1 VTTPTAPAAGVHLP
15 WARVPEPVR
24 AWAAGVG
31 GGPPRAVRDLAGGFS
46 PGATAVLECTERDI
60 FVKAVGA
67 ELNPDSPALHRRE
80 AVVSA
85 ALPRSRL
92 FPRLLGTY
100 DDGEW
105 VALAFEAIDGRP
117 PRHPWAPGEL
127 ETVIAGLSAM
137 HEELTP
143 SPAPSLEPLAVY
155 ARKLFGGWSTLAA
168 VGASP
173 ALDRWAAAHL
183 AQLAELEAGWPE
195 ACAGSTLVH
204 GDVRSDN
211 VLLHGGGV
219 VFVDW
224 PHGAVG
230 NPAFDV
236 IGWAPSV
243 VLEGGPSPE
252 ELLVR
257 HEPSRQIHPDVVTV
271 LLAAISGFFVAHSL
285 EPAPPGLPTLRPFQA
300 AQGEVAL
307 AWLRRRT
314 GW

>member
-1 VTTPTAPAAGVHLP
+1 
-15 WARVPEPVR
+15 
-24 AWAAGVG
+24 
-31 GGPPRAVRDLAGGFS
+31 VRDLAGGFS

-117 PRHPWAPGEL
+117 PRHPWEPGEL

-168 VGASP
+168 AGAP
-173 ALDRWAAAHL
+173 RALDRWAAAHL

-211 VLLHGGGV
+211 VLLHGGAV